1 MAKTVAD
8 LMVKDVLT
16 VEPSDTIGEAAE
28 KMTSHGVGAVV
39 VSDFGRMIGIFTER
53 DLMRRIVHLGRDP
66 HRTSLS
72 DVMSQPVLAVTD
84 STSVAQAAELMRAH
98 HIRHLAIVGPDGE
111 LQGVVALRYLLYAL
125 MDELEAKVGDL
136 EGYLMADAPGG

>member
-1 MAKTVAD
+1 MGLLALADATPQMPPETLVTDAVRLMTERNVGSVAVTVSR
-8 LMVKDVLT
+8 KC
-16 VEPSDTIGEAAE
+16 
-28 KMTSHGVGAVV
+28 VG
-39 VSDFGRMIGIFTER
+39 MFTER

-66 HRTSLS
+66 RRTSLS
-72 DVMSQPVLAVTD
+72 DVMSHPVLAVTD